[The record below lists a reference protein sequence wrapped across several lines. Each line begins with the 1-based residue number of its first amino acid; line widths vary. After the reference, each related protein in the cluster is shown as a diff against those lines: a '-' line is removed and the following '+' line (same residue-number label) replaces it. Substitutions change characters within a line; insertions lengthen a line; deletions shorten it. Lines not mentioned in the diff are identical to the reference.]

1 MAKKGNNIND
11 LFSEGFEI
19 EGEEN
24 KNKVENESSDNDES
38 PFIEDNKQEITET
51 EKNIKTVQPVELSNE
66 FIKDVD
72 NTFNV
77 FYFEKQ
83 SKELLLLSNKLSL
96 INDDE
101 DNVTARD
108 LAKQMTTLKNKI
120 EEARKE
126 ANKPDQK
133 RIDDRMDSA
142 KKITEPITKE
152 IDRLKQCVSFYESEK
167 ERKRLAEKKK
177 LEDEMK
183 AKEEKEKKER
193 ERVQNI
199 RKEIDRLRTDGQAKV
214 NACNT
219 IKEVSDL
226 ELKLKGW
233 KLKAEFFGEFI
244 EEAEGL
250 KNEISE
256 LLAKRK
262 PLIEDIEK
270 KNEEAKK
277 LEGENKL
284 QAEREAEAKKKELEA
299 QNKLREEENR
309 NKELQEQNMELAAR
323 QELIVL
329 VASFGINKGVE
340 EYMDNV
346 IAKYGNCRL
355 AMEKRDKLVDDYR
368 EHLSNKTKMD
378 AIDSEKV
385 KNVRLTFEFSIIDED
400 LIPRQFLSVDEAKI
414 RKYITEKRK
423 ELESDVNSV
432 KIEGL
437 LIYPKKQTIV
447 K

>member
-1 MAKKGNNIND
+1 MAKKNEKENINN
-11 LFSEGFEI
+11 LFSQGFEI
-19 EGEEN
+19 EGEET
-24 KNKVENESSDNDES
+24 KKVEQEEDNES
-38 PFIEDNKQEITET
+38 PFIQDEKKEEVVET
-51 EKNIKTVQPVELSNE
+51 KNIKEVQPVEISNE

-72 NTFNV
+72 TTFNV
-77 FYFEKQ
+77 FDFEKE
-83 SKELLLLSNKLSL
+83 SKELFSLSKKLAL

-101 DNVTARD
+101 DNTTARD
-108 LAKQMTTLKNKI
+108 LAKKMTTLKNKI

-126 ANKPDQK
+126 ANKPDQQ
-133 RIDDRMDSA
+133 RIDGRMEAA
-142 KKITEPITKE
+142 KKITEPIGKE

-167 ERKRLAEKKK
+167 ERKRLAEKKR

-219 IKEVSDL
+219 IKEVNDM

-233 KLKAEFFGEFI
+233 KLKPEFFSEFI

-250 KNEISE
+250 KNEICE

-262 PLIEDIEK
+262 PLIEEIEK

-277 LEGENKL
+277 LEGEKKL
-284 QAEREAEAKKKELEA
+284 QAEQEAEAKKKELEA
-299 QNKLREEENR
+299 QNKLREEEQR
-309 NKELQEQNMELAAR
+309 NKELEGQNIELAAR

-329 VASFGINKGVE
+329 IASFGIKNNIEQYIEGV
-340 EYMDNV
+340 V
-346 IAKYGNCRL
+346 AKYGNCRL
-355 AMEKRDKLVDDYR
+355 AIENREKLIDDYK
-368 EHLSNKTKMD
+368 EHLQDKVKMD
-378 AIDSEKV
+378 ALESEKV
-385 KNVRLTFEFSIIDED
+385 KNVRTTFEFTIVDEQ
-400 LIPRQFLSVDEAKI
+400 LIPREFLSIDEQKI

-423 ELESDVNSV
+423 ELETDVNSV

-437 LIYPKKQTIV
+437 IIYPKKQTIV

>member
-1 MAKKGNNIND
+1 MAKKDKKNNPED
-11 LFSEGFEI
+11 LFTSGFEI

-24 KNKVENESSDNDES
+24 NTKNDNDEES
-38 PFIEDNKQEITET
+38 PFGEPTVIETKV
-51 EKNIKTVQPVELSNE
+51 EKTKTIEPVELSNE

-72 NTFNV
+72 STFNV
-77 FYFEKQ
+77 FDFEKQ
-83 SKELLLLSNKLSL
+83 SSELFSLSKKLSL

-101 DNVTARD
+101 DNNSARD
-108 LAKQMTTLKNKI
+108 IAKQMTTLKNKI
-120 EEARKE
+120 EDARKE
-126 ANKPDQK
+126 ANKPDQQ
-133 RIDDRMDSA
+133 RIDSRMESA

-152 IDRLKQCVSFYESEK
+152 VERLKQCISFYESEK
-167 ERKRLAEKKK
+167 ERKRLEEKKK
-177 LEDEMK
+177 LEDEIK

-193 ERVQNI
+193 DRVQNI

-219 IKEVSDL
+219 MKEINDL

-233 KLKAEFFGEFI
+233 KLKPEFFSEFI

-256 LLAKRK
+256 LLSKRK
-262 PLIEDIEK
+262 PLIEEIEK
-270 KNEEAKK
+270 KNEDAKK
-277 LEGENKL
+277 LEGEKKE

-355 AMEKRDKLVDDYR
+355 AMTNRDKLVDDYR

-378 AIDSEKV
+378 AIESEKV

-400 LIPRQFLSVDEAKI
+400 LIPREFLSVDEAKI
-414 RKYITEKRK
+414 RKFITDKRK
-423 ELESDVNSV
+423 ELEKDVNSV
-432 KIEGL
+432 KINGL

>member
-1 MAKKGNNIND
+1 MAKKDTKKNPED
-11 LFSEGFEI
+11 LFTSGFEI

-24 KNKVENESSDNDES
+24 NNTESHDDNES
-38 PFIEDNKQEITET
+38 PFGESNIIETKT
-51 EKNIKTVQPVELSNE
+51 EKTKQVEPVELSNE

-77 FYFEKQ
+77 FDFEKQ
-83 SKELLLLSNKLSL
+83 SGELFSLSKKLSL
-96 INDDE
+96 IKDDE
-101 DNVTARD
+101 DNQTARD
-108 LAKQMTTLKNKI
+108 LAKQMTSLKNRI
-120 EEARKE
+120 EDARKE
-126 ANKPDQK
+126 ANKPDQQ
-133 RIDDRMDSA
+133 RIDGRMESA
-142 KKITEPITKE
+142 KKITEPLTKE
-152 IDRLKQCVSFYESEK
+152 LDRLKQCVSFYESEK
-167 ERKRLAEKKK
+167 ERKRLEEKKK
-177 LEDEMK
+177 LEDEIK

-219 IKEVSDL
+219 MKEINDL

-233 KLKAEFFGEFI
+233 KLKPEFFAEFI

-262 PLIEDIEK
+262 PLIEEIEK

-277 LEGENKL
+277 LEGEKKA

-299 QNKLREEENR
+299 NNKLQEEENR

-329 VASFGINKGVE
+329 VASFGISKGVE

-355 AMEKRDKLVDDYR
+355 AMANRDKLVDDYR

-378 AIDSEKV
+378 AIESEKV

-400 LIPRQFLSVDEAKI
+400 LIPREFLSVDEAKI

-423 ELESDVNSV
+423 ELEKDVNSV
-432 KIEGL
+432 KIQGL

>member
-1 MAKKGNNIND
+1 MAKKGEKDDVNN
-11 LFSEGFEI
+11 LFSNGFEI

-24 KNKVENESSDNDES
+24 KNEKNDDNDDDKS
-38 PFIEDNKQEITET
+38 PFIEDEKEEVSET
-51 EKNIKTVQPVELSNE
+51 KNIKTIEPVEVSNE

-72 NTFNV
+72 TTFNV
-77 FYFEKQ
+77 FDFEKQ

-96 INDDE
+96 INDDD

-142 KKITEPITKE
+142 KKITEPLNKE
-152 IDRLKQCVSFYESEK
+152 VDRLKQSITFYENEK
-167 ERKRLAEKKK
+167 EKKRLAEKKR
-177 LEDEMK
+177 LEDEIK
-183 AKEEKEKKER
+183 EKEEKEKKER

-199 RKEIDRLRTDGQAKV
+199 RKEIDRLRIDGQAKV

-219 IKEVSDL
+219 IKEVNDF

-233 KLKAEFFGEFI
+233 KLKPEFFAEFI

-250 KNEISE
+250 KNEINE
-256 LLAKRK
+256 LLSKRK
-262 PLIEDIEK
+262 PLIEEIEK
-270 KNEEAKK
+270 KNEEAAK
-277 LEGENKL
+277 LEGDKKI
-284 QAEREAEAKKKELEA
+284 QAEKEAEAKKKELEA
-299 QNKLREEENR
+299 QNKLREEEQR
-309 NKELQEQNMELAAR
+309 NKDLQEQNMELAAR
-323 QELIVL
+323 QELVVL
-329 VASFGINKGVE
+329 VASFGIKNNIE
-340 EYMDNV
+340 EYMNG
-346 IAKYGNCRL
+346 ITAKYGNCRL
-355 AMEKRDKLVDDYR
+355 AMANREKLIDDYKQ
-368 EHLSNKTKMD
+368 HLQDKVKMD

-385 KNVRLTFEFSIIDED
+385 KNVRLTFEFTIVDES
-400 LIPRQFLSVDEAKI
+400 LIPREFLSIDEQKI

-423 ELESDVNSV
+423 ELEKDANSV

-437 LIYPKKQTIV
+437 IIYPKNTAIV

>member
-1 MAKKGNNIND
+1 MTKKIKEKNNTKN
-11 LFSEGFEI
+11 LFTSGFEI
-19 EGEEN
+19 EGEEDKKTEN
-24 KNKVENESSDNDES
+24 DSSDDSPFGEPTVIETKVE
-38 PFIEDNKQEITET
+38 
-51 EKNIKTVQPVELSNE
+51 KTKIVEPVELSNE

-72 NTFNV
+72 KTFNV
-77 FYFEKQ
+77 FDFEKQ
-83 SKELLLLSNKLSL
+83 SSELFSLSKKLSL
-96 INDDE
+96 IKDDD
-101 DNVTARD
+101 DNQNARD

-126 ANKPDQK
+126 ANKPDQQK
-133 RIDDRMDSA
+133 IDSRMESA
-142 KKITEPITKE
+142 KKITEPLTKE
-152 IDRLKQCVSFYESEK
+152 LDRLKQCVSFYESEK
-167 ERKRLAEKKK
+167 ERKRLLEKKK

-183 AKEEKEKKER
+183 AKEEKEKKEH
-193 ERVQNI
+193 ERVANI
-199 RKEIDRLRTDGQAKV
+199 RKEIDRLRIDGQSKV

-219 IKEVSDL
+219 IKEITDL

-233 KLKAEFFGEFI
+233 KLKPEFFSEFI

-262 PLIEDIEK
+262 PLIVEIENK
-270 KNEEAKK
+270 KLEAEK

-284 QAEREAEAKKKELEA
+284 QAQRETEAKQKELEA

-309 NKELQEQNMELAAR
+309 NKELQDTNMELAAR

-329 VASFGINKGVE
+329 VASFGISKGVE

-355 AMEKRDKLVDDYR
+355 AMDKRDKLVDDYR
-368 EHLSNKTKMD
+368 EYLSNKVKMD

-400 LIPRQFLSVDEAKI
+400 LIPREFMSVDETKI
-414 RKYITEKRK
+414 RKALVENRK
-423 ELESDVNSV
+423 KLEEDVNGY

-437 LIYPKKQTIV
+437 LIYPKKQIIV